1 MNHVFDIF
9 PTPVFYTN
17 ILRTWTEEELNYF
30 DKVSRNTTSN
40 LGGNE
45 LSIDR
50 NVLDNPA
57 CDDLKAFINSQL
69 KVYMQEIVRPKYHVN
84 FVITQS
90 WLNWTTENKA
100 HHKHNHPNSIVSGVL
115 YINAENDSINFYNE
129 TFNQL
134 RIPAE
139 SNNQWNAVTW
149 PISVTTGD
157 LIIFPSHLTHGVDY
171 KKGKNTRCSLAF
183 NTFVKGTLGSYDE
196 STLLYI

>member
-69 KVYMQEIVRPKYHVN
+69 KVYMQEKIGRAHV
-84 FVITQS
+84 
-90 WLNWTTENKA
+90 
-100 HHKHNHPNSIVSGVL
+100 
-115 YINAENDSINFYNE
+115 
-129 TFNQL
+129 
-134 RIPAE
+134 
-139 SNNQWNAVTW
+139 
-149 PISVTTGD
+149 
-157 LIIFPSHLTHGVDY
+157 
-171 KKGKNTRCSLAF
+171 
-183 NTFVKGTLGSYDE
+183 
-196 STLLYI
+196 